1 MAAGRRRT
9 KPANFLS
16 KPELFSSFSAKP
28 RRLAT
33 GPGRG
38 RKRTA
43 ARSFWYR
50 PRQLWWPDESTAGQ
64 NVAGC
69 SNRRARGERD
79 APEERE
85 RVSERRGQFRLLTK
99 IPLHNIYD
107 FATEGI

>member
-9 KPANFLS
+9 KRRIFCQNR
-16 KPELFSSFSAKP
+16 SFSLRFPAKP
-28 RRLAT
+28 RRLAA

-50 PRQLWWPDESTAGQ
+50 PRQLWWPDERTAGQ

-69 SNRRARGERD
+69 GDGRE
-79 APEERE
+79 PEERE
-85 RVSERRGQFRLLTK
+85 SDARER
-99 IPLHNIYD
+99 
-107 FATEGI
+107 ESV